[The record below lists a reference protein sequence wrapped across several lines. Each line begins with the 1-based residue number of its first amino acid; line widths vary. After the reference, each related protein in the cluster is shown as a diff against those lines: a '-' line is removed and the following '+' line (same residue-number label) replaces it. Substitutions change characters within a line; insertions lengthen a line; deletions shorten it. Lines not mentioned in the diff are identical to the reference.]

1 MATYLILIITEF
13 VTIFFIAL
21 GYLIKYR
28 KRIDFIRGYDRDR
41 VSDPAGLSRWVG
53 NNLLILGG
61 IGVITLIIEL
71 VFPEL
76 ELLAATL
83 FLAGAVPVI
92 GLITAYGSRRF
103 DIRDKGRENGKKPR

>member
-28 KRIDFIRGYDRDR
+28 KRIDLIRGYDRNQ

-61 IGVITLIIEL
+61 IGVIILIIEFL
-71 VFPEL
+71 FTEF

-83 FLAGAVPVI
+83 FLAVAVPVV

-103 DIRDKGRENGKKPR
+103 ENRDKGQNKGKLSR

>member
-28 KRIDFIRGYDRDR
+28 KRIDFIRGYDRNR

-61 IGVITLIIEL
+61 IGVIIPHRSPPKRTMRTTGTM
-71 VFPEL
+71 VFPH
-76 ELLAATL
+76 
-83 FLAGAVPVI
+83 AV
-92 GLITAYGSRRF
+92 TGSP
-103 DIRDKGRENGKKPR
+103 NTMP

>member
-1 MATYLILIITEF
+1 MTTYLVLIITEF

-28 KRIDFIRGYDRDR
+28 KRIDFIRGYDRNR

-61 IGVITLIIEL
+61 IGIMTLIIEL
-71 VFPEL
+71 VFPAL

-83 FLAGAVPVI
+83 FLACAVPVV

-103 DIRDKGRENGKKPR
+103 ENRDKGQNNTKKPR

>member
-61 IGVITLIIEL
+61 IGVITLIIE
-71 VFPEL
+71 FFFSGL

-83 FLAGAVPVI
+83 FLAGAVPVV

-103 DIRDKGRENGKKPR
+103 ENRNKGQDKAKKP